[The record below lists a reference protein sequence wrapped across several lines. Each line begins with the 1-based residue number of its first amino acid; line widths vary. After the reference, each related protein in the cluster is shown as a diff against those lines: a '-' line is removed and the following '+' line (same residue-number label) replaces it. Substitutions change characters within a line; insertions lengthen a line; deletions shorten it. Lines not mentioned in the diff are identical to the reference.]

1 MSPCVISINE
11 YTSELPEDLFKSRD
25 FFISNIIQ
33 VISEQLGNSIN
44 NDIEIVFP
52 VCLTTAQ
59 RRSIHIYSKK
69 NEIMSRTTRFPND
82 VNQLTLWLSKVF
94 IKKFLLPL
102 PIKLSSSLPKKISNF
117 NELMETIL
125 TEHRDEFKEY
135 ILNKLTT

>member
-25 FFISNIIQ
+25 FFISNVIQ
-33 VISEQLGNSIN
+33 VITEQLGNTIN

-59 RRSIHIYSKK
+59 RRNIHIYSKK

-82 VNQLTLWLSKVF
+82 VNQLTLWLSKDFV
-94 IKKFLLPL
+94 KKFL
-102 PIKLSSSLPKKISNF
+102 LPKKISNF
-117 NELMETIL
+117 NKLMQTIL

-135 ILNKLTT
+135 ILNQLSA

>member
-82 VNQLTLWLSKVF
+82 VNQLTLWLSKDFV
-94 IKKFLLPL
+94 KKFL
-102 PIKLSSSLPKKISNF
+102 LPKKISNF
-117 NELMETIL
+117 NKLMQTIL